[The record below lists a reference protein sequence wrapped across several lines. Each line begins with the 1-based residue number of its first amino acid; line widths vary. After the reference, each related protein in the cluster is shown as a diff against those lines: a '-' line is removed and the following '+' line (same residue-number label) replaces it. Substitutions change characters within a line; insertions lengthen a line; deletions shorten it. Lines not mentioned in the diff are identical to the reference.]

1 MGVEERK
8 GGMFARPQKI
18 LLDGRE
24 DSITMVCMISA
35 CLWEGGCVGP
45 LEYKSKVPE
54 EQEPSRV
61 PAEHPGLHLGEQIQI
76 RFQS

>member
-18 LLDGRE
+18 LPDGRE

-45 LEYKSKVPE
+45 S
-54 EQEPSRV
+54 
-61 PAEHPGLHLGEQIQI
+61 GIQIQGARGAGAI
-76 RFQS
+76 QGPSGASGSPSW